1 MQQNL
6 TEMKWCKFNT
16 AIDICLYGH
25 NWMVIR
31 YGYKC
36 IISVHV
42 SFTLTKATLVES
54 DYRKVCVVY
63 LNTTLT
69 K

>member
-6 TEMKWCKFNT
+6 TEMKHCKFNS

-31 YGYKC
+31 YGYEH
-36 IISVHV
+36 IISMYV
-42 SFTLTKATLVES
+42 SFTLISQRKYSQTKK
-54 DYRKVCVVY
+54 KVYVVY
-63 LNTTLT
+63 LNTAN
-69 K
+69 